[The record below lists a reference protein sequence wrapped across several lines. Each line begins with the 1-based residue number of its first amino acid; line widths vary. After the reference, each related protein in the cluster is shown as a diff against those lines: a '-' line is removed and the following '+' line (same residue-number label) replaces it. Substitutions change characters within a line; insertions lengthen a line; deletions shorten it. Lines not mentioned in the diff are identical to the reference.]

1 MSRAV
6 RVGLRSLVTLV
17 NLSFWVSKLLVYLMS
32 LFLSLYCRSSFGEVV
47 SVLSGFVF
55 GLKSCSLLRGSLCVC
70 SCVLCVLVG
79 CGLPLCVALP
89 AGWLWLA
96 LVGFGCGLVD
106 WLGLILSAWRS
117 LVGAWF
123 SCW

>member
-47 SVLSGFVF
+47 SVQSRV
-55 GLKSCSLLRGSLCVC
+55 CV
-70 SCVLCVLVG
+70 
-79 CGLPLCVALP
+79 
-89 AGWLWLA
+89 
-96 LVGFGCGLVD
+96 
-106 WLGLILSAWRS
+106 
-117 LVGAWF
+117 WF
-123 SCW
+123 KELFAP